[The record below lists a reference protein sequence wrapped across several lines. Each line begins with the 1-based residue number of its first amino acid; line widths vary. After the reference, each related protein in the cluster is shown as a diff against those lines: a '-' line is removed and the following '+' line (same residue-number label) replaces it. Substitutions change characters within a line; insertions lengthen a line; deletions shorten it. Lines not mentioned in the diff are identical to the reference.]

1 MANIRRTF
9 RVSLFR
15 SSRLASLIFAAA
27 GIGATIHRG
36 TSRLDLAGS
45 ARTKRR
51 SLPIEEVIVDHLL
64 FLAERRPWSH
74 RRFSLD
80 CGSPLP
86 LSRPQPAVDNPSKL
100 KRPSRLSGLAAGCLH
115 QSGSRLP
122 QSKRKRSNPGL
133 HPQFAFKPFSA
144 TASTVARPRKLS
156 RGMKSVVPL
165 PMSSERTESLTF
177 K

>member
-1 MANIRRTF
+1 MTNIRRTV
-9 RVSLFR
+9 RVSLLG
-15 SSRLASLIFAAA
+15 SIRLASRIFATA
-27 GIGATIHRG
+27 GIGATIHRA
-36 TSRLDLAGS
+36 TSRLDLAGG

-51 SLPIEEVIVDHLL
+51 SLPIAQAIVDHLSGS
-64 FLAERRPWSH
+64 FERRAEILSKL
-74 RRFSLD
+74 SLD

-86 LSRPQPAVDNPSKL
+86 LSRPQPAVDNPSQL
-100 KRPSRLSGLAAGCLH
+100 KRPSRLSGLAAGCLR

-122 QSKRKRSNPGL
+122 QSKRKRSNPVL

-156 RGMKSVVPL
+156 RGMNSVVPL
-165 PMSSERTESLTF
+165 PMSSDNTESLTF